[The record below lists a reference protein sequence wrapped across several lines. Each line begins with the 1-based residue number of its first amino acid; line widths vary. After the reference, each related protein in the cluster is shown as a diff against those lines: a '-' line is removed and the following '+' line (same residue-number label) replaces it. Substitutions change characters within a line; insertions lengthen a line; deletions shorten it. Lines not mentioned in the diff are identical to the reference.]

1 MPETSVDSG
10 GWFSVSWSVVR
21 RSNLERGP
29 PGECHV
35 RLYTQ
40 SKRWYPAVVAAVL
53 LLGGGCS
60 ARESRRAVEV
70 SSVQSRGKPYT
81 GPRYRLVIGEFT
93 NRSPYMSGIFSDNTD
108 RLGAQA
114 RNILMT
120 HLSQSGR
127 FVLMDRDNMENLT
140 TEAGYSDQTQNITG
154 GEVVLTGAVTE
165 FGRREVG
172 RQDSVFHR
180 SRTQVAY
187 AKVTLSV
194 VDVKT
199 SQVRYSC
206 QGAGEFDLTDR
217 GVLGFGSTAGYDAT
231 LADKVL
237 NLAMIE
243 AIDRLVEGLD
253 RREWISGVE

>member
-1 MPETSVDSG
+1 MESDYQARALRLPSAMSRCHAEVPSNHRPKA
-10 GWFSVSWSVVR
+10 R
-21 RSNLERGP
+21 RL
-29 PGECHV
+29 
-35 RLYTQ
+35 LLTTT
-40 SKRWYPAVVAAVL
+40 AVL
-53 LLGGGCS
+53 LAGCS
-60 ARESRRAVEV
+60 ATESSRTIEAGT
-70 SSVQSRGKPYT
+70 VQSHGTAYS
-81 GPRYRLVIGEFT
+81 GPKHRLVIGEFT
-93 NRSPYMSGIFSDNTD
+93 NRSPYMSGIFSDDED

-127 FVLMDRDNMENLT
+127 FVLMDRDNMANLA
-140 TEAGYSDQTQNITG
+140 TEASYSGTEQSITG

-172 RQDSVFHR
+172 RRDSVFHR

-187 AKVTLSV
+187 AKVTLSI

-199 SQVRYSC
+199 SQVLFSC

-243 AIDRLVEGLD
+243 AINHLVEGLEN
-253 RREWISGVE
+253 RQWTTVTE

>member
-1 MPETSVDSG
+1 MESY
-10 GWFSVSWSVVR
+10 
-21 RSNLERGP
+21 ERAMA
-29 PGECHV
+29 
-35 RLYTQ
+35 
-40 SKRWYPAVVAAVL
+40 SFL
-53 LLGGGCS
+53 LLAATAITVAGCS
-60 ARESRRAVEV
+60 ATESRRAIAVNT
-70 SSVQSRGKPYT
+70 VQSRGTAYSGSK
-81 GPRYRLVIGEFT
+81 YRLVIGEFT
-93 NRSPYMSGIFSDNTD
+93 NRSPYMSGIFSDDKD

-127 FVLMDRDNMENLT
+127 FVLMDRDNMENLA
-140 TEAGYSDQTQNITG
+140 TEAGYSGTKQSITG
-154 GEVVLTGAVTE
+154 GQIVLTGAVTE

-172 RQDSVFHR
+172 RRDSVFHR
-180 SRTQVAY
+180 SRTQTAY
-187 AKVTLSV
+187 AKVTLSI

-199 SQVRYSC
+199 SQLQFSC

-243 AIDRLVEGLD
+243 AIDRLVEGLED
-253 RREWISGVE
+253 NEWTAVVE

>member
-1 MPETSVDSG
+1 MNRQGVG
-10 GWFSVSWSVVR
+10 
-21 RSNLERGP
+21 
-29 PGECHV
+29 
-35 RLYTQ
+35 
-40 SKRWYPAVVAAVL
+40 KRCNCAMVAIA
-53 LLGGGCS
+53 LLGVCGCS
-60 ARESRRAVEV
+60 ARERNRAIEV
-70 SSVQSRGKPYT
+70 HSVKSQGTPYS
-81 GPRYRLVIGEFT
+81 GPKHRLVIGKFT

-127 FVLMDRDNMENLT
+127 FVLMDRANMANLE
-140 TEAGYSDQTQNITG
+140 TEAGYSGETQKITG

-172 RQDSVFHR
+172 RRDSIIHR
-180 SRTQVAY
+180 SRTQLAY
-187 AKVTLSV
+187 AKVTLSI

-199 SQVRYSC
+199 SQVLYSC

-237 NLAMIE
+237 NLSMIE
-243 AIDRLVEGLD
+243 AIDRLIEGL
-253 RREWISGVE
+253 EAGSWSPPVE

>member
-1 MPETSVDSG
+1 MKLHDQD
-10 GWFSVSWSVVR
+10 
-21 RSNLERGP
+21 RS
-29 PGECHV
+29 
-35 RLYTQ
+35 
-40 SKRWYPAVVAAVL
+40 WYPAVVAAL
-53 LLGGGCS
+53 LLLAGGCS
-60 ARESRRAVEV
+60 ARESNRAVEV
-70 SSVQSRGKPYT
+70 SSVESRGKPYT
-81 GPRYRLVIGEFT
+81 GPKHRLVIGEFT
-93 NRSPYMSGIFSDNTD
+93 NRSPYMSGVFSDGRD

-127 FVLMDRDNMENLT
+127 FVLMDRDNMENLA
-140 TEAGYSDQTQNITG
+140 TEADYSGQTQRITG
-154 GEVVLTGAVTE
+154 GDVVLTGAVTE

-172 RQDSVFHR
+172 RRDSVFHR

-194 VDVKT
+194 VDVTT
-199 SQVRYSC
+199 SQVVYSC
-206 QGAGEFDLTDR
+206 QGAGEFDMTDR

-243 AIDRLVEGLD
+243 AVDRLIEGLEH
-253 RREWISGVE
+253 RKWSPVVE

>member
-1 MPETSVDSG
+1 VNRFKG
-10 GWFSVSWSVVR
+10 IR
-21 RSNLERGP
+21 RSCFVG
-29 PGECHV
+29 
-35 RLYTQ
+35 T
-40 SKRWYPAVVAAVL
+40 ATL
-53 LLGGGCS
+53 LLFCGCS
-60 ARESRRAVEV
+60 TVESNRAIDVA
-70 SSVQSRGKPYT
+70 SVRSKKTSYT
-81 GPRYRLVIGEFT
+81 GPKHRLVIGEFT
-93 NRSPYMSGIFSDNTD
+93 NRSPYMSGIFSDNSD

-127 FVLMDRDNMENLT
+127 FVLMDRDNMKSLAIES
-140 TEAGYSDQTQNITG
+140 AYSGQPQKTTG
-154 GEVVLTGAVTE
+154 GEIVLTGAVTE

-172 RQDSVFHR
+172 RRDIVFHR

-194 VDVKT
+194 VDVRT
-199 SQVRYSC
+199 SQVVHSC

-217 GVLGFGSTAGYDAT
+217 GVLGFGSVAGYDAT

-243 AIDRLVEGLD
+243 AIDRLVDGL
-253 RREWISGVE
+253 ENKQWSSVAE

>member
-1 MPETSVDSG
+1 MRNHPRPCAVILSI
-10 GWFSVSWSVVR
+10 
-21 RSNLERGP
+21 
-29 PGECHV
+29 
-35 RLYTQ
+35 LYAI
-40 SKRWYPAVVAAVL
+40 SL
-53 LLGGGCS
+53 GCS
-60 ARESRRAVEV
+60 ARERSRTIEPNT
-70 SSVQSRGKPYT
+70 VQTRGTPYA
-81 GPRYRLVIGEFT
+81 GKKHRLVIGEFT
-93 NRSPYMSGIFSDNTD
+93 NRSPYMSGIFSDNED

-120 HLSQSGR
+120 HLTQSRR
-127 FVLMDRDNMENLT
+127 FTLMDRDNMENLER
-140 TEAGYSDQTQNITG
+140 EAGYSGGTQKITG

-172 RQDSVFHR
+172 RRDSVFHR

-187 AKVTLSV
+187 AKVTTSI
-194 VDVKT
+194 VDVRT
-199 SQVRYSC
+199 SQVVYSC

-243 AIDRLVEGLD
+243 AVNHLVDGLEQG
-253 RREWISGVE
+253 EWTAPVE

>member
-1 MPETSVDSG
+1 ME
-10 GWFSVSWSVVR
+10 
-21 RSNLERGP
+21 SN
-29 PGECHV
+29 
-35 RLYTQ
+35 Q
-40 SKRWYPAVVAAVL
+40 KVASSFL
-53 LLGGGCS
+53 LLAMTAIPFVWCS
-60 ARESRRAVEV
+60 ATESHRAIEV
-70 SSVQSRGKPYT
+70 NSVQSRGTAYS
-81 GPRYRLVIGEFT
+81 GPKYRLVIAEFT
-93 NRSPYMSGIFSDNTD
+93 NRSPYMSGIFSDNKD

-127 FVLMDRDNMENLT
+127 FVLMDRDNMQNLA
-140 TEAGYSDQTQNITG
+140 TEAGYSGTKQAITG
-154 GEVVLTGAVTE
+154 GQVVLTGAVTE

-172 RQDSVFHR
+172 RQDLVFHR

-187 AKVTLSV
+187 AKVTLSI

-199 SQVRYSC
+199 SQVQFSC

-243 AIDRLVEGLD
+243 AINRLVEGL
-253 RREWISGVE
+253 ESNAWTAVVE

>member
-1 MPETSVDSG
+1 MIS
-10 GWFSVSWSVVR
+10 
-21 RSNLERGP
+21 SNAWL
-29 PGECHV
+29 CTF
-35 RLYTQ
+35 LICTI
-40 SKRWYPAVVAAVL
+40 L
-53 LLGGGCS
+53 IGCS
-60 ARESRRAVEV
+60 ATEKNRAVPVTSVESRNRIY
-70 SSVQSRGKPYT
+70 Q
-81 GPRYRLVIGEFT
+81 GPKYRLVIGEFT

-127 FVLMDRDNMENLT
+127 FVLMDRDNMANLAA
-140 TEAGYSDQTQNITG
+140 ESGYSGQAQKITG
-154 GEVVLTGAVTE
+154 GEIVLTGAVTE

-172 RQDSVFHR
+172 RHDAVFHR
-180 SRTQVAY
+180 SRTQLAY

-194 VDVKT
+194 VDVRT
-199 SQVRYSC
+199 SQVTFSC

-237 NLAMIE
+237 NLAMIQ
-243 AIDRLVEGLD
+243 AIDGL
-253 RREWISGVE
+253 ISGLENNQWKAVAE